1 MQREHSFTYP
11 LLNDTSLEEWQEPVD
26 LQESEMND
34 TVMNWH
40 QVLLHNLADALETI
54 SAAG

>member
-1 MQREHSFTYP
+1 VVERFTYS

-34 TVMNWH
+34 H
-40 QVLLHNLADALETI
+40 GDELASGFVAQP
-54 SAAG
+54 GGRP